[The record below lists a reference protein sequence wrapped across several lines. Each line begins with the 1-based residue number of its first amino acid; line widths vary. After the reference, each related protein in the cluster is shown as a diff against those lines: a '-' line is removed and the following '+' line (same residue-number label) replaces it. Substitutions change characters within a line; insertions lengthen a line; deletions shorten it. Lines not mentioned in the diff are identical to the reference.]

1 MSEDEK
7 RDGSKADDKGARPE
21 KGGKAE
27 KPEKDAKSPEKPDKG
42 DKGAAAER
50 PEKPGKKAA
59 AKKATKPEKPDKP
72 AKTAEP
78 AAAGEP
84 ERHARRSVPAL
95 ACVAMVV
102 AALAV
107 GLLVGRFLPGSSD
120 TVALSGKTVLSE
132 SELDSTI
139 ATYTYNGETHDITSR
154 EIIDEMGGTDEAAN
168 DDGTYN
174 VPAAGDVVTYA
185 QNQVILE
192 DAEDRGLTATDEEV
206 AELAEETFGTS
217 DYETIS
223 STYGYDEEYIG
234 VIATITKLRDAV
246 VDVTVPDMPTAPDA
260 PADGEEDVATAE
272 YASYVIDLLGDEWDS
287 ETDTWAST
295 DGDYYATLSSYEFT
309 SEAATYDV
317 AEAAY
322 QVAYSAYTTAYSEF
336 YDEWTTYTRNLLSNA
351 TIQIGSLVAS

>member
-7 RDGSKADDKGARPE
+7 RDGSKADDKGTRPE
-21 KGGKAE
+21 EGGKPE
-27 KPEKDAKSPEKPDKG
+27 KAEKDAKSQEKSDKA
-42 DKGAAAER
+42 DKGAAAEK
-50 PEKPGKKAA
+50 PEKPG
-59 AKKATKPEKPDKP
+59 KP

-84 ERHARRSVPAL
+84 ERPARRSVPAL

-107 GLLVGRFLPGSSD
+107 GLLVGRFLPGSSG

-217 DYETIS
+217 DYDTIS
-223 STYGYDEEYIG
+223 TTYGYDEEYIG

>member
-7 RDGSKADDKGARPE
+7 MDGSKADDKGAEPDKGE
-21 KGGKAE
+21 KT
-27 KPEKDAKSPEKPDKG
+27 EKDAKSPEKP
-42 DKGAAAER
+42 
-50 PEKPGKKAA
+50 EKPGKAA
-59 AKKATKPEKPDKP
+59 VAKKPDKP
-72 AKTAEP
+72 AKSAEP

-84 ERHARRSVPAL
+84 ERPARRSVPAL

-107 GLLVGRFLPGSSD
+107 GLLVGRFLPGSSG
-120 TVALSGKTVLSE
+120 TVALSGKTTLSE
-132 SELDSTI
+132 TELDSTI

-287 ETDTWAST
+287 ETDTWARA

-322 QVAYSAYTTAYSEF
+322 QVAYSAYTTAYNEF
-336 YDEWTTYTRNLLSNA
+336 YDEWTAYTRNLLSNA

>member
-21 KGGKAE
+21 KDGKA
-27 KPEKDAKSPEKPDKG
+27 EKDAKSSEKPDKA
-42 DKGAAAER
+42 DKGAATEK

-59 AKKATKPEKPDKP
+59 AKKPEKPDKP

-84 ERHARRSVPAL
+84 ERPARRSVPAL

-107 GLLVGRFLPGSSD
+107 GLLVGRFLPGSSG

>member
-7 RDGSKADDKGARPE
+7 RDGSKADDKDAKSPE
-21 KGGKAE
+21 KA
-27 KPEKDAKSPEKPDKG
+27 EKDAKSPEKPEKDVKS
-42 DKGAAAER
+42 
-50 PEKPGKKAA
+50 PEKPGRKAA
-59 AKKATKPEKPDKP
+59 AKKPEKPDKP
-72 AKTAEP
+72 AKIAEP

-84 ERHARRSVPAL
+84 ERPARCSVPAL

-107 GLLVGRFLPGSSD
+107 GLLVGRFLPGSSG

>member
-27 KPEKDAKSPEKPDKG
+27 KDAKSSEKPGKA
-42 DKGAAAER
+42 DKGAAAEK

-59 AKKATKPEKPDKP
+59 AKKPDKPDKP
-72 AKTAEP
+72 VKTAEP

-84 ERHARRSVPAL
+84 ERPAHRSVPAL

-107 GLLVGRFLPGSSD
+107 GLLVGHFLPGSSG

-185 QNQVILE
+185 QNQIILE

-217 DYETIS
+217 DYDTIS
-223 STYGYDEEYIG
+223 TTYGYDEEYIG

-246 VDVTVPDMPTAPDA
+246 VDVTVPDMPTEPDA